1 MLDVA
6 VLQHPGTVTVCRING
21 ELIAREAPVLRRACQ
36 RLGLTDRIT
45 IDLRGV
51 TRLDSPGLA
60 AFAGLLRRA
69 RQMARFVDVRNVPPV
84 VLSRLRAAGFDRLV
98 PMAAVGEP
106 TT

>member
-6 VLQHPGTVTVCRING
+6 VLQHPGATTVCRING
-21 ELIAREAPVLRRACQ
+21 ELVAREAHVLRRAYQ
-36 RLGLTDRIT
+36 RLALTDRIT

-69 RQMARFVDVRNVPPV
+69 RQMAERVDVRNVPPA
-84 VLSRLRAAGFDRLV
+84 VLTRLRAAGFDRLV

-106 TT
+106 TS